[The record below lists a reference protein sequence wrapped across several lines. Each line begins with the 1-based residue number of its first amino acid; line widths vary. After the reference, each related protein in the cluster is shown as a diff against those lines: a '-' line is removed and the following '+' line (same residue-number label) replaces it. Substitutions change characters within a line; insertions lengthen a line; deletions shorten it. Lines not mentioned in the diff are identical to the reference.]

1 MRIML
6 VNNFHNTR
14 VTLRVSSLPVTLS
27 VGQTRRVRRT
37 LCGMRSD
44 CTCGAVRGP
53 QWAVLR
59 GVCVRLLVSE
69 EAPDQWRVEAV

>member
-6 VNNFHNTR
+6 VNDFHNTCAN
-14 VTLRVSSLPVTLS
+14 LRVPGLPATLS
-27 VGQTRRVRRT
+27 IGQTRRARRT